1 MEDIKDKATELTEE
15 ELKDVDGAGCGCED
29 VPVLKEELTEEELKG
44 VDGGVYT
51 AWADIEK
58 GINRFFRGDWE
69 LMKDP
74 KNTKA

>member
-44 VDGGVYT
+44 VDGGSAALAAVEQHRRD
-51 AWADIEK
+51 AA
-58 GINRFFRGDWE
+58 RR
-69 LMKDP
+69 
-74 KNTKA
+74 